1 MGTPRARRLVA
12 AAAAVAVLTT
22 DLVHEALEPTP
33 YHHLRS
39 PGALVAMVAL
49 AALVL
54 VFVPR
59 VASRAATLGAGIV
72 AGGALGMAISGLVWS
87 NGVPDPLVGG
97 GYAFN
102 LGDIAIV
109 VGDVLLLVAV
119 AGHAWDNRRA
129 LHRAV

>member
-1 MGTPRARRLVA
+1 MGTTRARRLVA
-12 AAAAVAVLTT
+12 AAAAVAVLAT
-22 DLVHEALEPTP
+22 DLAHEALEPTP

-49 AALVL
+49 ATLVL

-59 VASRAATLGAGIV
+59 VASRAATLGAGV
-72 AGGALGMAISGLVWS
+72 AAGGALGMAVSGLVWS
-87 NGVPDPLVGG
+87 SGVPDPLFGG

-102 LGDIAIV
+102 L
-109 VGDVLLLVAV
+109 GDVLLLVAV

>member
-1 MGTPRARRLVA
+1 MQTTRLRRLLA
-12 AAAAVAVLTT
+12 AAAAVVVLTV
-22 DLVHEALEPTP
+22 DVAHELSTPTQF
-33 YHHLRS
+33 HHVRS
-39 PGALVAMVAL
+39 PGALVAMAAL

-59 VASRAATLGAGIV
+59 VASRTAALGAGV
-72 AGGALGMAISGLVWS
+72 AAGGALGMVVSGLAWS
-87 NGVPDPLVGG
+87 NGVPDPFVGG

-109 VGDVLLLVAV
+109 LGDVLLLAAVAV
-119 AGHAWDNRRA
+119 HAWDNRGV